1 MSSPSPDRR
10 NRFWVDPRFAI
21 GLALVLASVGGV
33 FAIVSASD
41 TSETVYS
48 ARAALVVGDV
58 VDADDLVAT
67 SVRFEGAR
75 STYLTA
81 ADIPDEGLVITRS
94 IAAGELVP
102 ASSVGSVEGLRQ
114 ASVVIT
120 VDGQLAGAVEPG
132 ATVDLWAAKE
142 LESGVYGAPI
152 VVVSAATVVRLVES
166 SGIVVD
172 DSSGTVEILVP
183 RLNIARVLEAIANDD
198 SLSLVPTSIPVR
210 G

>member
-1 MSSPSPDRR
+1 MSNPSPDRR
-10 NRFWVDPRFAI
+10 RRFWVDPRFAI

-33 FAIVSASD
+33 FAIVSSSD
-41 TSETVYS
+41 TSEVVFS
-48 ARAALVVGDV
+48 ARGALVTGDIV
-58 VDADDLVAT
+58 TADDLVAT
-67 SVRFEGAR
+67 NVRFDGA
-75 STYLTA
+75 SGAYLTV
-81 ADIPDEGLVITRS
+81 ADVPDEGLVITRS
-94 IAAGELVP
+94 VGAGELVP

-142 LESGVYGAPI
+142 LDSGVYGAPI
-152 VVVSAATVVRLVES
+152 VVVSSATVVRLVES
-166 SGIVVD
+166 SGLVVD

-198 SLSLVPTSIPVR
+198 SLSLVPASIPVR

>member
-1 MSSPSPDRR
+1 MSNPSPDRR
-10 NRFWVDPRFAI
+10 RRFWVDPRFAI

-33 FAIVSASD
+33 FAIVSSSD
-41 TSETVYS
+41 TSEVVFS
-48 ARAALVVGDV
+48 ARGALVTGDIV
-58 VDADDLVAT
+58 TADDLVAT
-67 SVRFEGAR
+67 NVRFDGA
-75 STYLTA
+75 SGAYLTV
-81 ADIPDEGLVITRS
+81 ADVPDEGLVITRS
-94 IAAGELVP
+94 VGAGELVP

-152 VVVSAATVVRLVES
+152 VVVSSATVVRLVES
-166 SGIVVD
+166 SGLVVD

-198 SLSLVPTSIPVR
+198 SLSLVPASIPVR

>member
-1 MSSPSPDRR
+1 MSNPSPDRR
-10 NRFWVDPRFAI
+10 RRFWVDPRFAI

-33 FAIVSASD
+33 FAIVSSSD
-41 TSETVYS
+41 TSEVVFS
-48 ARAALVVGDV
+48 ARGALVTGDIV
-58 VDADDLVAT
+58 TADDLVAT
-67 SVRFEGAR
+67 NVSFDGA
-75 STYLTA
+75 SGAYLTV
-81 ADIPDEGLVITRS
+81 ADVPDEGLVITRS
-94 IAAGELVP
+94 VGAGELVP

-142 LESGVYGAPI
+142 LDSGVYGAPI
-152 VVVSAATVVRLVES
+152 VVVSSATVVRLVES
-166 SGIVVD
+166 SGLVVD

-198 SLSLVPTSIPVR
+198 SLSLVPASIPVR